1 MRVEGGDHPEREII
15 YFCTGEVERGSCMK
29 LVKIIQSQGYGS
41 RKECEALI
49 KKGRISCNG
58 EVEKSPKAEV
68 DPLNS
73 KITVNRQRL
82 VYRERVVIAMNKPAG
97 YECSHKPQAH
107 RAIFELLTSQL
118 INRKVE
124 PAGRLDAD
132 TTGLIILSDDG
143 QLLHQLSSPKKEVMK
158 TYRVTLKHDAE
169 ESFLTALRE
178 GVLLR
183 DETVP
188 SKAELLEQISPKEIN
203 LGITS
208 GKYHQV
214 KRMVS
219 AAGNRVEKL
228 HREQIGS
235 LVLSDLEIPEG
246 QFLFLTEEQV
256 AELQ

>member
-1 MRVEGGDHPEREII
+1 MRSEIEII
-15 YFCTGEVERGSCMK
+15 YFTSLRMSVLVRKNEMK

-41 RKECEALI
+41 RKECEGLI
-49 KKGRISCNG
+49 KKGRISCDG
-58 EVEKSPKAEV
+58 AIEKNPKADI
-68 DPLNS
+68 DPINS

-82 VYRERVVIAMNKPAG
+82 IYRERVVIALNKPSG

-107 RAIFELLTSQL
+107 KAIFELLTSQL

-143 QLLHQLSSPKKEVMK
+143 KLLHQLSSPKKEVIK
-158 TYRVTLKHDAE
+158 IYRVTLKHEAGE
-169 ESFLTALRE
+169 EFLNALNE

-188 SKAELLEQISPKEIN
+188 SKAEFLEQVSDNEID
-203 LGITS
+203 LGISS

-214 KRMVS
+214 KRMVA

-235 LVLSDLEIPEG
+235 LILKDLEIPEG

-256 AELQ
+256 SGLLK

>member
-1 MRVEGGDHPEREII
+1 
-15 YFCTGEVERGSCMK
+15 MK

-41 RKECEALI
+41 RKECEVLI

-58 EVEKSPKAEV
+58 AIEKNPKADI
-68 DPLNS
+68 DPVNS

-82 VYRERVVIAMNKPAG
+82 TYRERVVIALNKPAG

-107 RAIFELLTSQL
+107 KPIFDLLTQQL
-118 INRKVE
+118 LNRKVE

-143 QLLHQLSSPKKEVMK
+143 KLLHQLSSPKKEVLK
-158 TYRVTLKHDAE
+158 IYRVTLKHNITDEFIA
-169 ESFLTALRE
+169 ALNE
-178 GVLLR
+178 GVVLR
-183 DETVP
+183 DETTP
-188 SKAELLEQISPKEIN
+188 SKAELLEKVSENEID
-203 LGITS
+203 LGISS

-214 KRMVS
+214 KRMVA

-235 LVLSDLEIPEG
+235 LILKDLTIPEG
-246 QFLFLTEEQV
+246 QFLFLTEEQIS
-256 AELQ
+256 EFLK